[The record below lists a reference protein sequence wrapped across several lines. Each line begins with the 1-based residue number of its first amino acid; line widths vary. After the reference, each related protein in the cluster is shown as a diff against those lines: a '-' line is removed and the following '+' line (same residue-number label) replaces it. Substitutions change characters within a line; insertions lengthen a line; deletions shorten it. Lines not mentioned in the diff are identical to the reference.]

1 MIIKREILR
10 ETLLKR
16 MESIDDNFAGFTGE
30 KYIYIL
36 DLEVSQ
42 RYGYIKN
49 HFWIL
54 NKINET
60 DFIAIPNKAD
70 GFVFTTHQ
78 QDGVN
83 MIDINNNNVL
93 VRDENGEIMYEEMEY
108 ENDEG
113 IVELISNTPLQR
125 LNEFSRNIDGFAPI
139 LADPIFNTI
148 DKYLGNH

>member
-1 MIIKREILR
+1 MIIKNEILR
-10 ETLLKR
+10 QPLLKR
-16 MESIDDNFAGFTGE
+16 METLDDKFPGFTGE

-42 RYGYIKN
+42 RYNYIKN
-49 HFWIL
+49 NFWIL
-54 NKINET
+54 NKISET

-78 QDGVN
+78 ADGQSFT
-83 MIDINNNNVL
+83 DIYGNDIL
-93 VRDENGEIMYEEMEY
+93 LDGE
-108 ENDEG
+108 
-113 IVELISNTPLQR
+113 QR